1 MSDIETVIARKLGGK
16 RVLGRTVRSAA
27 DIERLVRA
35 GLPVA
40 AFKVIE
46 DSRRFSAR
54 ELSAVIPAR
63 TLRHRGERRQPLNQE
78 ESDRAVRLLRVQT
91 LAEQTLGNDEK
102 ADKWL
107 RRPLAALDG
116 EKPIGLATTE
126 AGARVV
132 ESLLEKIAWGAAA

>member
-1 MSDIETVIARKLGGK
+1 MSEIETAIASKLGGK
-16 RVLGRTVRSAA
+16 KVLGRAVRSAA

-40 AFKVIE
+40 AFKVIA
-46 DSRRFSAR
+46 DSRRFTAR
-54 ELSAVIPAR
+54 ELNAVIPAR

-78 ESDRAVRLLRVQT
+78 ESDRAIRLLRVQT
-91 LAEQTLGNDEK
+91 LAEQTLGNGEK

-116 EKPIGLATTE
+116 EKPIGLAATE